1 MALLGTSEAIR
12 LSSTSSS
19 SSIFYKANVK
29 AWLAGLI
36 DGDGC
41 FTLSKKGY
49 AALEI
54 TMDLKDSATLYY
66 IKQIYGGSI
75 KLRSG
80 VKAIRY
86 RLHHKE
92 GILLLIKDINGL
104 IRNPNR
110 LAQLNKICINE
121 DIPIIYPSPLVDFHD
136 PWVSGFFDSHGSITL
151 NTKTHKITISI
162 SQKNKLLLDPLVSLY
177 KGGVYLDNSK
187 YISYKWSISSKSDIL
202 NKYNYFK
209 ICPLRSSKKARVLLI
224 PQLLEL
230 KAIKAHLAD
239 PISDPLKWRAWNKL
253 ANKFK
258 NFGYEDDE

>member
-1 MALLGTSEAIR
+1 MRLGTSEAIR
-12 LSSTSSS
+12 LSSTYPIFVPSQGRFVRSKGSSP
-19 SSIFYKANVK
+19 KKPKEK

-66 IKQIYGGSI
+66 IKQIYGGSV

-92 GILLLIKDINGL
+92 GMISLIKDINGL

-110 LAQLNKICINE
+110 LAQLSKICVNK
-121 DIPIIYPSPLVDFHD
+121 DIPLIYPSPLVDFDD
-136 PWVSGFFDSHGSITL
+136 PWVSGFFDSDGTVTL
-151 NTKTHKITISI
+151 NSLNHQITISI
-162 SQKNKLLLDPLVSLY
+162 SQKNKLL
-177 KGGVYLDNSK
+177 
-187 YISYKWSISSKSDIL
+187 
-202 NKYNYFK
+202 
-209 ICPLRSSKKARVLLI
+209 
-224 PQLLEL
+224 
-230 KAIKAHLAD
+230 
-239 PISDPLKWRAWNKL
+239 
-253 ANKFK
+253 
-258 NFGYEDDE
+258 

>member
-1 MALLGTSEAIR
+1 MKLGTSETIR
-12 LSSTSSS
+12 LSSTST
-19 SSIFYKANVK
+19 IFHKPQDK

-66 IKQIYGGSI
+66 INQIYGGSI

-92 GILLLIKDINGL
+92 AILFLIKDINGL
-104 IRNPNR
+104 IRNPDR
-110 LAQLNKICINE
+110 LAQLNKICIHL
-121 DIPIIYPSPLVDFHD
+121 DLPLIYPSPLVDFYD
-136 PWVSGFFDSHGSITL
+136 PWVSGFFDSHGTVTL
-151 NTKTHKITISI
+151 NSLNHQISLSI

-177 KGGVYLDNSK
+177 KGNVYVDNSK
-187 YISYKWSISSKSDIL
+187 YICFKWVLSSKDDLL
-202 NKYNYFK
+202 NKLNYFK
-209 ICPLRSSKKARVLLI
+209 TCPSRSSKKARLLLI
-224 PQLLEL
+224 PPLLEL

-253 ANKFK
+253 VNKFK
-258 NFGYEDDE
+258 NYGYEEEEEDK

>member
-1 MALLGTSEAIR
+1 MRLGTSEAIR
-12 LSSTSSS
+12 LSSTS
-19 SSIFYKANVK
+19 ILNKPKEK

-49 AALEI
+49 SALEI
-54 TMDLKDSATLYY
+54 TKDLKDSATLYY
-66 IKQIYGGSI
+66 IKQIYGGSV

-92 GILLLIKDINGL
+92 GILFLINDINGL

-110 LAQLNKICINE
+110 LAQLNKICLHK
-121 DIPIIYPSPLVDFHD
+121 DIPIIYPSPLINFED
-136 PWVSGFFDSHGSITL
+136 PWVSGFFDSDGTVTL
-151 NTKTHKITISI
+151 NSINSQITISI
-162 SQKNKLLLDPLVSLY
+162 SQKNKLLLDPLVSLF
-177 KGGVYLDNSK
+177 KGNVYIDNSK
-187 YISYKWSISSKSDIL
+187 YISYKWVISSKSDLL
-202 NKYNYFK
+202 NKQKYFK
-209 ICPLRSSKKARVLLI
+209 ICPSRSSKKARLLLI

-230 KAIKAHLAD
+230 KTIKAHLAD

-258 NFGYEDDE
+258 NFGYE